1 MLGTVI
7 NTLSIVFMGLFGYF
21 AGRKLNEDLRE
32 YLMRVMGIVVFVV
45 GLRMAFE
52 TSNFALMTL
61 SIISGSFSGHVL
73 GIENRLEGFGKKIE
87 RRFEGSKFAE
97 GFISG
102 TLLFCVGSM
111 AIIGPIQEALTGDM
125 TVLLT
130 KSVLDGIASVVL
142 SSTLGIGVL
151 FSAIPVLVYQSFFY
165 FGATAVK
172 GYATAGMISEITAI
186 GGVLIVAIG
195 LDLMEVADLKPGNML
210 PSFVFIPVY
219 MKLLSLGFLIV

>member
-195 LDLMEVADLKPGNML
+195 LDLMEVVDLKPGNML